1 MKFACLLYEDMTSL
15 DLIGPLEVF
24 GSVPGA
30 EFVYAS
36 PSSEEVSGGQVS
48 AERTGL
54 ALGPAMHFDEVSS
67 ADVLLIPGGT
77 GSRELTRHEPLL
89 EWIRDIDRTT
99 TWTTSVCTGALL
111 LAAAGLLDGRRATTH
126 WAEFEHLAKLGALP
140 VHERVVRDD
149 KFVTA
154 AGVSAGIDMGLVLV
168 GEMFGELLAQ
178 AIQLGIEYDPEPP
191 FDTGSPD
198 RAPTEM
204 VEMVRA
210 AATAND

>member
-1 MKFACLLYEDMTSL
+1 MKFACVIYEEMTSL

-24 GSVPGA
+24 GNVVGA

-36 PSSEEVSGGQVS
+36 PSAGQVS

-54 ALGPAMHFDEVSS
+54 TLGPAMKFDDVTQ
-67 ADVLLIPGGT
+67 ADVLLVPGGT
-77 GSRELTRHEPLL
+77 GSRQLTRNEPLL
-89 EWIRDIDRTT
+89 EWIREIDRTT

-126 WAEFEHLAKLGALP
+126 WAEIEHLAELGALP
-140 VHERVVRDD
+140 VRERVVRDG

-154 AGVSAGIDMGLVLV
+154 AGVSAGIDMGLTLV
-168 GEMFGELLAQ
+168 GDMFGETLAQ

-191 FDTGSPD
+191 FDTGSPE
-198 RAPTEM
+198 RAPTGM
-204 VEMVRA
+204 VDSVRA